1 MRNSWLSL
9 KKGQNAE
16 EALIFVMED
25 LLGKKEDSSICQ
37 DAGVQACMICLEDMG
52 DSDRLWGANIKI
64 SPFKEFLWCLVEYE
78 EILSFSL
85 SGIPMFTKVKQKN
98 WLRSVIFKVF
108 SKKAMTPRPMPAH
121 QFEF

>member
-52 DSDRLWGANIKI
+52 DSDRL
-64 SPFKEFLWCLVEYE
+64 
-78 EILSFSL
+78 
-85 SGIPMFTKVKQKN
+85 
-98 WLRSVIFKVF
+98 
-108 SKKAMTPRPMPAH
+108 
-121 QFEF
+121 

>member
-78 EILSFSL
+78 EILSFFPL
-85 SGIPMFTKVKQKN
+85 WNTYVHKGKA
-98 WLRSVIFKVF
+98 
-108 SKKAMTPRPMPAH
+108 KKLTTISD
-121 QFEF
+121 F